1 MTGKSEPS
9 EDISDAAILT
19 VGASGVLKTQVQMG
33 KFAGRQVAMMAIEGD
48 YCWGGVDEKGLG
60 RFEKGEERR
69 RKVENGKTSRQQS
82 RGIAPSSHSLA
93 RTVPSVINVI
103 NIQRHRSIHLK
114 CFRSAMHRERQSF
127 I

>member
-1 MTGKSEPS
+1 
-9 EDISDAAILT
+9 
-19 VGASGVLKTQVQMG
+19 
-33 KFAGRQVAMMAIEGD
+33 MMAKEGD
-48 YCWGGVDEKGLG
+48 DFRGGFDEKDLE
-60 RFEKGEERR
+60 RFGKGEERSG
-69 RKVENGKTSRQQS
+69 KVEDGKTSRQQS

-127 I
+127 T